1 MNKANLVFLNKFNA
15 WVRPGTLDEYILKEV
30 KSAYK
35 NLEIQPTDTILD
47 VGANIGAF
55 AKLAVDKGAQ
65 VYCYEPEPENFG
77 LLELNSPRSKNFNTA
92 VVGENA
98 PPFVDLYV
106 ASTKNKGIHMLRPV
120 NGRDSIKVGTTSFD
134 VAVKASSANKIKID
148 AEGAEYQ
155 FMPYTFPDKVERVV
169 MEIHFQYD
177 PTWRQKGRAVHD
189 SMLAQGFTALKEFK
203 DTGKNWHTIG
213 AYAR

>member
-1 MNKANLVFLNKFNA
+1 
-15 WVRPGTLDEYILKEV
+15 
-30 KSAYK
+30 
-35 NLEIQPTDTILD
+35 
-47 VGANIGAF
+47 
-55 AKLAVDKGAQ
+55 
-65 VYCYEPEPENFG
+65 
-77 LLELNSPRSKNFNTA
+77 
-92 VVGENA
+92 
-98 PPFVDLYV
+98 
-106 ASTKNKGIHMLRPV
+106 MLRPV